1 MYKNHQ
7 VCVFHSFVSI
17 LFSFIYSLILD
28 FLDCQYLSIYTFL
41 QSWFT
46 WFPFFIFIYSLILDF
61 LGFQYT
67 PIYTFLHSW
76 FTWFPFFLFIYS
88 LILDLLGF
96 HNVSLHIPDLLVFYS
111 LSNYKFLDPLFS
123 WFLFFPIYSPLQP
136 ITEENCTHNSLTF
149 QNESFCKISMDFLY
163 PFTFIYFQK
172 SFSQLILRRC
182 KKAPE
187 RQSRC

>member
-1 MYKNHQ
+1 MCIPFFCFYSFFIYIFLDSWFSWLPISFYLYIPFILIYLVSNILL
-7 VCVFHSFVSI
+7 FIHSF
-17 LFSFIYSLILD
+17 ILD
-28 FLDCQYLSIYTFL
+28 L
-41 QSWFT
+41 
-46 WFPFFIFIYSLILDF
+46 
-61 LGFQYT
+61 LGF
-67 PIYTFLHSW
+67 H
-76 FTWFPFFLFIYS
+76 FFLFIYS

-172 SFSQLILRRC
+172 SFSQLIFRRC

-187 RQSRC
+187 RQSHC